1 MSRVRR
7 FVGVLSSALLIVGAA
22 SASAQWPQ
30 FRGPNGSG
38 VDTAAGYPVAFSPTE
53 NLLWKT
59 AIPDGQSSPVLAGG
73 RLYLTAKQGEQ
84 LLTISLDATTGREL
98 WRREIK
104 HTPTAKVYHAND

>member
-7 FVGVLSSALLIVGAA
+7 FVCAVSSALLIAA
-22 SASAQWPQ
+22 PANAFAQWPQ

-38 VDTAAGYPVAFSPTE
+38 VDTGAGYPVAFSPTK
-53 NLLWKT
+53 NLLWNT

-84 LLTISLDATTGREL
+84 LLTISLDAATGREL

-104 HTPTAKVYHAND
+104 YRADREGLPRQ